1 MMYRTVTATPQ
12 LVGGVSVLARITPSI
27 TVSPFIS
34 KEIPISAELHDGV
47 ISAGAELH
55 ESVVTV
61 EPNYSTPVAGYISDV
76 NYYEGPYE
84 YTPTQE
90 EQTVTIRGLMA
101 TRNITINPIPS
112 NYGLI
117 TWDGRT
123 LTVS

>member
-1 MMYRTVTATPQ
+1 MMYRTVTITPQ
-12 LVGGVSVLARITPSI
+12 LVGSVSVLARITPNI
-27 TVSPFIS
+27 TVSPSIS

-61 EPNYSTPVAGYISDV
+61 EPNYSIPVAGYISDV

-90 EQTVTIRGLMA
+90 LQTVLIQAQMA

-112 NYGLI
+112 NYGKI
-117 TWDGRT
+117 TWNGST

>member
-1 MMYRTVTATPQ
+1 MMYRTVTVTPQ
-12 LVGGVSVLARITPSI
+12 LVGGVSVLARITPDI
-27 TVSPFIS
+27 TVSPSIS
-34 KEIPISAELHDGV
+34 KEIPISADLHNSV
-47 ISAGAELH
+47 ISAGADLH

-61 EPNYSTPVAGYISDV
+61 EPNYSTPVAGYTSDV
-76 NYYEGPYE
+76 DYYEGPYE

-90 EQTVTIRGLMA
+90 EQTVTIQGLMA

-117 TWDGRT
+117 TWNGAT

>member
-1 MMYRTVTATPQ
+1 MMYRTVTVTPQ
-12 LVGGVSVLARITPSI
+12 LVGSVSVLTRITPNI
-27 TVSPFIS
+27 TVSPSIS

-47 ISAGAELH
+47 ISAGADLH

-76 NYYEGPYE
+76 DYYEGPYE
-84 YTPTQE
+84 YTPTQA
-90 EQTVTIRGLMA
+90 EQTIPIQGQMA

-117 TWDGRT
+117 TWDGRA

>member
-1 MMYRTVTATPQ
+1 MIYRTVTVSPQ
-12 LVGGVSVLARITPSI
+12 LVGSVSVLARITPGI
-27 TVSPFIS
+27 TVSPSIS

-47 ISAGAELH
+47 ISAGADLH

-61 EPNYSTPVAGYISDV
+61 EPSYGTPVAGYISDV

-90 EQTVTIRGLMA
+90 PQTVLIQAQMA

>member
-1 MMYRTVTATPQ
+1 MTYRTVTVTPQ
-12 LVGGVSVLARITPSI
+12 LVGSVSVLARITPGI
-27 TVSPFIS
+27 TVSPSIS

-47 ISAGAELH
+47 ISAGADLH

-61 EPNYSTPVAGYISDV
+61 EPSYSTPVAGYTSDV
-76 NYYEGPYE
+76 DYYTGPYE

-90 EQTVTIRGLMA
+90 EQTIPIQGQMA

-117 TWDGRT
+117 TWDGKT